1 MEENKAQAK
10 AAQEKHDELMR
21 ELGESKQTVAA
32 VQSKV
37 PFVSYPRIV
46 MKAYMGVMQIDRLLS
61 SLVSLC
67 AQVGELEKENQGLR
81 ATLELARAANTRW
94 SGSWG
99 KQDKELQCRQA
110 EIEKLKVGLAKV
122 RGKFSSHT
130 PNLCHSICTE
140 SIGAGRGTRQGACFR
155 SPKRV
160 PKG

>member
-61 SLVSLC
+61 SLLSLC

-81 ATLELARAANTRW
+81 ATLELARTANTHW
-94 SGSWG
+94 SVSSG

-110 EIEKLKVGLAKV
+110 EIEKLKVDLAKV
-122 RGKFSSHT
+122 RCCVIFSLVVSKQVHDADFDA
-130 PNLCHSICTE
+130 NV
-140 SIGAGRGTRQGACFR
+140 AGRIVLL
-155 SPKRV
+155 P
-160 PKG
+160 